1 MSAAAWRAGVVEH
14 LQKRARALA
23 ITVAGLAVIS
33 CSLLAPAG
41 AGAVQGAAE
50 FYVRGANL
58 TGVSCAMYDGYGSS
72 PVALCEFFSNH
83 TQTKATLRPNGSV
96 VLCRT
101 HKITSARC
109 ELGNAGEGS
118 PTYRVGKTVT
128 VGRFACTVES
138 EGVNCV
144 VSATGKGFL
153 LGTKKLRGVG
163 GAAVRWR

>member
-1 MSAAAWRAGVVEH
+1 MSAAAWTAGVGH
-14 LQKRARALA
+14 LRERARAVA
-23 ITVAGLAVIS
+23 ITAACLAAIT

-41 AGAVQGAAE
+41 AGAVKGAAE
-50 FYVRGANL
+50 FYVRGAGL
-58 TGVSCAMYDGYGSS
+58 TGVSCAMYDGYGGS
-72 PVALCEFFSNH
+72 PVALCEYFSKH
-83 TQTKATLRPNGSV
+83 TQTKAMLRPNGSV

-109 ELGNAGEGS
+109 DLGNAGEGS

-128 VGRFACTVES
+128 VGRFACTVEPD
-138 EGVNCV
+138 GVSCV
-144 VSATGKGFL
+144 VSASGKGFL